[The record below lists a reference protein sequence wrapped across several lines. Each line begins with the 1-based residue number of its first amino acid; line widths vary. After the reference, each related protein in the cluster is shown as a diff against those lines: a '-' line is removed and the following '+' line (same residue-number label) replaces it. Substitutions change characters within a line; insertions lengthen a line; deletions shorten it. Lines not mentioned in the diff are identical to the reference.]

1 MEAPISIVGS
11 ICGSIADIATENAV
25 GPITRQLSYFFK
37 HKTKFQNLRTKVQE
51 LKDAAQRVQQS
62 VHQATMNGEKIF
74 DDVEKWLTAVNEKI
88 SDQAAAQL
96 EEDEEKSKR
105 RCFAGCCP
113 DLKSRDQHSKKA
125 QTEAKTIGRL
135 LNEKDQFINRVSYR
149 PSVQAIIINRPVKEY
164 VSFESRT
171 GAFNGVMAALEDIMS
186 TKLECSGWV
195 TPNMLDIQSK
205 IAEKLNLKFDET
217 NVDVRA
223 VRLHQRLRTEK
234 KVLII
239 LDDIWVTLN
248 LEALGVPSADE
259 HKGCKILMTSRT
271 VAVAKRCGGLPIA
284 IATIAKALKHKQNL
298 FEWRNALR
306 QLSKPSEG
314 NFKGIAAEA
323 YSAIELS
330 YKFLDEKVQPIF
342 LLSSIMGHDVV
353 IEDLL
358 RYARG
363 SGLFHDVIGMKETRD
378 EVYLG
383 WLVSTKEDVYEIR
396 SDEDIMRGCNLVS
409 LRNAKSLE
417 VISPGVLSSLTRL
430 EELYLYHSFDRWE
443 VKGIDYPRGNAGL
456 VELQHLSCL
465 TTLEKYE
472 NMRVL
477 MLKTERSVKLYDGI
491 KLLLRKAQ
499 NIEVVL
505 NSMMLVPCLESLS
518 LCDLTDLEAICDDQ
532 LKAGSFGRLRIIEVE
547 NCKKL
552 KNLFS
557 SIATE
562 LHQFEEIEVS
572 CPVWERL
579 YLKLVSG
586 IEKIWSDDRFH
597 VISFGVQSLT
607 NMTIIKCHKLK
618 YVFTSSMVKS
628 FVNLKTLYS
637 SGCDEMEEVIQGI
650 LGEKKEESA
659 CSCINL
665 LPKLDYLGLIG
676 LPNLRRFCCGIDIPI
691 EFSSLKEMD
700 IRKCPNLKTLALHC
714 DSTNID
720 RKSSDN
726 ISLNQP
732 QHFFNEKVMLP
743 VLEKLDT
750 KDMDN
755 LERLWPNQFS
765 QHSFSKLTSIQ
776 LGVEEIIF
784 ESHLQEEKGSSSRA
798 MQSFS
803 PQLIQSDDII
813 SLFPCLTFLVLG
825 GLPNLRSIHRERLTI
840 NWPSLEEM
848 GVKGCD
854 KVEILF
860 ASQETT
866 RFPIQQPLF
875 WVNQSTFL
883 KLHKLTLGWNAG
895 MKETWHC
902 DGQQLVSHHF
912 PNLEVVKL
920 EDYTDQVLPL
930 PSSPFYLHPIFKH
943 LK

>member
-105 RCFAGCCP
+105 REILYDPITEGFP
-113 DLKSRDQHSKKA
+113 DLKHLCISA
-125 QTEAKTIGRL
+125 
-135 LNEKDQFINRVSYR
+135 VS
-149 PSVQAIIINRPVKEY
+149 
-164 VSFESRT
+164 
-171 GAFNGVMAALEDIMS
+171 D
-186 TKLECSGWV
+186 
-195 TPNMLDIQSK
+195 
-205 IAEKLNLKFDET
+205 
-217 NVDVRA
+217 
-223 VRLHQRLRTEK
+223 
-234 KVLII
+234 
-239 LDDIWVTLN
+239 
-248 LEALGVPSADE
+248 
-259 HKGCKILMTSRT
+259 
-271 VAVAKRCGGLPIA
+271 
-284 IATIAKALKHKQNL
+284 
-298 FEWRNALR
+298 
-306 QLSKPSEG
+306 
-314 NFKGIAAEA
+314 
-323 YSAIELS
+323 
-330 YKFLDEKVQPIF
+330 
-342 LLSSIMGHDVV
+342 
-353 IEDLL
+353 
-358 RYARG
+358 
-363 SGLFHDVIGMKETRD
+363 
-378 EVYLG
+378 
-383 WLVSTKEDVYEIR
+383 
-396 SDEDIMRGCNLVS
+396 
-409 LRNAKSLE
+409 
-417 VISPGVLSSLTRL
+417 
-430 EELYLYHSFDRWE
+430 
-443 VKGIDYPRGNAGL
+443 
-456 VELQHLSCL
+456 
-465 TTLEKYE
+465 
-472 NMRVL
+472 
-477 MLKTERSVKLYDGI
+477 
-491 KLLLRKAQ
+491 
-499 NIEVVL
+499 IEVVL

-776 LGVEEIIF
+776 LGGCPKLLDVFPSSMLTRFRRLNKLSIWNCKSVEEIIF